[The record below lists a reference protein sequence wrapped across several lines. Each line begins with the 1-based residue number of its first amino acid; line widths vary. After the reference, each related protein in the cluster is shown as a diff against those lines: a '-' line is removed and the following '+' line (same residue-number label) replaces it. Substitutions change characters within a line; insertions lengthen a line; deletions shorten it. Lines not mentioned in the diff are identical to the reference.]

1 MKLVSK
7 HVETI
12 TTERYQVQLTA
23 GNIVTVTDYLDERG
37 KVIDTVF
44 RDEDGF
50 DIDDPALFEYV
61 IEFIDKGSW
70 R

>member
-12 TTERYQVQLTA
+12 TTERYQIQLTA

-50 DIDDPALFEYV
+50 DIDDAALLEYV
-61 IEFIDKGSW
+61 IEFIENCE
-70 R
+70 

>member
-23 GNIVTVTDYLDERG
+23 GNIVIVTDHLDERG

-50 DIDDPALFEYV
+50 DIDDPALLESV
-61 IEFIDKGSW
+61 IEFIENCE
-70 R
+70 

>member
-1 MKLVSK
+1 MKLVST

-12 TTERYQVQLTA
+12 TTERYQIQLTA

-50 DIDDPALFEYV
+50 DIDDPALLEYV
-61 IEFIDKGSW
+61 IEFIENCE
-70 R
+70 